1 MSKITTVIFDV
12 YETLAHNNSGLWLET
27 FRDICRTQRLLVDP
41 VSLYRDWKE
50 LEMGFRRDRLNLEEP
65 ENGPP
70 FKSYE
75 DAWRDCFVGAFGK
88 LSLFGDAAA
97 AARKTIVDMGVRE
110 PYSDALEALPEVQ
123 ARWKTGV
130 LSNADDGYLHPLLD
144 RIGWQFPVALSSEG
158 VGAYKPLPAAF
169 QRVLTE
175 LGVGAEEAVYVGD
188 TLYDDILGAKGV
200 GMRSAW
206 INRDGAAHDPL
217 MPVPDFE
224 IRSLTELP
232 ALLEAAS

>member
-1 MSKITTVIFDV
+1 MEYSLHQRGRASIDF
-12 YETLAHNNSGLWLET
+12 LADLRNLS
-27 FRDICRTQRLLVDP
+27 
-41 VSLYRDWKE
+41 
-50 LEMGFRRDRLNLEEP
+50 DRLEK
-65 ENGPP
+65 
-70 FKSYE
+70 FT
-75 DAWRDCFVGAFGK
+75 DDQAQ
-88 LSLFGDAAA
+88 AAGINA
-97 AARKTIVDMGVRE
+97 DE
-110 PYSDALEALPEVQ
+110 LPDDPDALQQKVTPVLEAMPEFQ

-144 RIGWQFPVALSSEG
+144 RIGWKFPVALSSEG